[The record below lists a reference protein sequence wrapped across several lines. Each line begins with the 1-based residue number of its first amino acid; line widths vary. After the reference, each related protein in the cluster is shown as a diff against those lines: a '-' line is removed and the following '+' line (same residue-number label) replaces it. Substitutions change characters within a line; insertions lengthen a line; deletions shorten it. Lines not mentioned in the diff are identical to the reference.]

1 MDDPVRPQPAPPM
14 PPTPPTPP
22 MPPEPR
28 SDRWGAVGAGLVLV
42 FLPSVALYFGADR
55 LEQHQS
61 IGLPVVAIFGIMVL
75 VGSLALTST
84 LFRRLK
90 LATRHEPLALPPGSV
105 RATMALA
112 LIVLFAII
120 AVSAM
125 RPPRELKTLAD
136 VTGTA
141 LAELRRDPRITIE
154 KAVLERCATAP
165 AARLAS
171 ATTPAPAAAGE
182 GSLIALPRPAAS
194 TPAPAAAPA
203 CPAAD
208 ERYSVLVQVAPDA
221 SQQDLVKQLVLTI
234 GQLMT
239 MAVSFYFAGRSAG
252 QAKTTTEGA
261 APNPAG
267 GVTPDGKTAP
277 APPNSPRTP
286 PAPDDG
292 RTAPVD
298 TGPTPPPGPDAGAP
312 GPRVA
317 AGPGPRAGTTFNL
330 GPPDAAGAMADH
342 DGLAAAGLRLT
353 DDVDLPEAQGGIRN
367 P

>member
-1 MDDPVRPQPAPPM
+1 MDEQARTEPAQA
-14 PPTPPTPP
+14 TPPA
-22 MPPEPR
+22 PR
-28 SDRWGAVGAGLVLV
+28 SDRWGAIGAGLVLV
-42 FLPSVALYFGADR
+42 FLPSVALYFGTDR
-55 LEQHQS
+55 LEGHQS
-61 IGLPVVAIFGIMVL
+61 IGLPVVAIFGVMVL

-90 LATRHEPLALPPGSV
+90 LANRHEPLALPPGSV

-136 VTGTA
+136 VTGTT

-165 AARLAS
+165 AATPAS
-171 ATTPAPAAAGE
+171 APPAPAAPGE
-182 GSLIALPRPAAS
+182 GSLIALPRPATPTPS
-194 TPAPAAAPA
+194 PAPAPA

-208 ERYSVLVQVAPDA
+208 ERYSVLAQVGPDA
-221 SQQDLVKQLVLTI
+221 GQQDLVKQLVLTI

-252 QAKTTTEGA
+252 QAKTPAEGTG
-261 APNPAG
+261 PNPTG
-267 GVTPDGKTAP
+267 DVQPDGKTAP
-277 APPNSPRTP
+277 SPPGAATP
-286 PAPDDG
+286 PGPPADG
-292 RTAPVD
+292 RAAGVD
-298 TGPTPPPGPDAGAP
+298 TGPTPPPAPDAGAP

-330 GPPDAAGAMADH
+330 GPKADDDTAADH
-342 DGLAAAGLRLT
+342 DGLAAPGLRPT